1 MKQRDIIS
9 VTDDERALLTA
20 LEAWARD
27 KTMEERAA
35 KVMRMTIP
43 IGKVPLFVEMGHEQW
58 VKEAGRTGPRTNLL
72 ISNNP

>member
-9 VTDDERALLTA
+9 VIDDERELLTA

-35 KVMRMTIP
+35 KVMRMTIA
-43 IGKVPLFVEMGHEQW
+43 IGRVPPFYRDG
-58 VKEAGRTGPRTNLL
+58 T
-72 ISNNP
+72 